1 MSQLTPRRAGLLG
14 EGAEAVV
21 TAQEGERAKTCTGN
35 VLCTNELCAC
45 VVCLCVCVGKRSL
58 ARRGTVP
65 CGSGGGARN
74 GGRAAAPATQR
85 CGSDQQPQPATG
97 MITITYGW
105 Y

>member
-45 VVCLCVCVGKRSL
+45 VVCVLGNARSL
-58 ARRGTVP
+58 VVVPYHVVVAAVQETVAGQLHQLLNAVAVTSSP
-65 CGSGGGARN
+65 SR
-74 GGRAAAPATQR
+74 
-85 CGSDQQPQPATG
+85 QQA
-97 MITITYGW
+97 
-105 Y
+105 